1 MDIMVKKKM
10 KLRGEDGM
18 KSFNIRI
25 PIELC
30 DKLDDVADSAN
41 ISRNELIKTLLSE
54 SIDSV
59 KIEE

>member
-1 MDIMVKKKM
+1 MDIKIKKK

-30 DKLDDVADSAN
+30 DKLDKVSEEAN
-41 ISRNELIKTLLSE
+41 MSRNELIKTLLEQAVE
-54 SIDSV
+54 SV
-59 KIEE
+59 EIEE

>member
-1 MDIMVKKKM
+1 MDITIKKI

-30 DKLDDVADSAN
+30 DKLDFIADTAN
-41 ISRNELIKTLLSE
+41 ISRNELIKKLLTA